1 MFRAQ
6 LFWGQG
12 VNGAREFGDQGVQ
25 GPEGLGASGW
35 MGQRLTVPGGLG
47 SMKFKGQ

>member
-1 MFRAQ
+1 MFRDQ

-35 MGQRLTVPGGLG
+35 MGQGVNSARGFRV
-47 SMKFKGQ
+47 QEV